1 MTKIPAN
8 FEAMRSVYFILM
20 ILGLAACRYDVEDTL
35 YGSNCPDA
43 IETYEGSI
51 QPLLETHC
59 TGCHNGAFP
68 ESGLDLT
75 TYASARQATLEG
87 SLLDVLVLPES
98 NSLSMPPNGALDS
111 CQIVLLQNWA
121 ALGAPEF

>member
-1 MTKIPAN
+1 
-8 FEAMRSVYFILM
+8 MRCLLFALFFAPLVS
-20 ILGLAACRYDVEDTL
+20 CRYDVEETL

-43 IETYEGSI
+43 IESYEGDVRL
-51 QPLLETHC
+51 LLEAHC
-59 TGCHNGAFP
+59 TTCHGGASP

-75 TYASARQATLEG
+75 NYASTRQATLQG
-87 SLLDVLVLPES
+87 SLLNVLVLPES

-111 CQIVLLQNWA
+111 CKIALLQNWA